1 MPGLNNMPTWDNV
14 LEALTVADMGP
25 DQKQAMLDQIME
37 DVGQG
42 MQPSMKYFGAQPTDM
57 DMRQMEIP
65 TDRYTTAPDAPN
77 PDMYRRRFP
86 GDDVPLR
93 QGEMMQENNPL
104 MTRRQVESD
113 MEMDR
118 VAEEMR
124 EKSRQMRQL
133 QTRPSDME
141 LRQFQKMDEDIMP
154 FTRSPSNI
162 GMRQSQGIGARPS
175 DMDMRQLQGI
185 GARPTNMDMSSELDN
200 VAREMMAR
208 RRR

>member
-65 TDRYTTAPDAPN
+65 ADRYASTST
-77 PDMYRRRFP
+77 PDMYRRNFQS
-86 GDDVPLR
+86 DDSPLR
-93 QGEMMQENNPL
+93 QGEMMTQNNPM
-104 MTRRQVESD
+104 MTGRQVESD

-118 VAEEMR
+118 IAEEMR
-124 EKSRQMRQL
+124 EKGRQMRMRQ
-133 QTRPSDME
+133 QQGMGARPSDME
-141 LRQFQKMDEDIMP
+141 LRQLQRMDGNTLP
-154 FTRSPSNI
+154 FTRSPSN
-162 GMRQSQGIGARPS
+162 
-175 DMDMRQLQGI
+175 MDMRQLQGI
-185 GARPTNMDMSSELDN
+185 VARPSDMDMSSELDA
-200 VAREMMAR
+200 VAREMRAR

>member
-42 MQPSMKYFGAQPTDM
+42 MQPSMKYFGARPT
-57 DMRQMEIP
+57 
-65 TDRYTTAPDAPN
+65 
-77 PDMYRRRFP
+77 DMYRRNFQSE
-86 GDDVPLR
+86 DSPLR
-93 QGEMMQENNPL
+93 QGEMMTQNNPM

-124 EKSRQMRQL
+124 MRQ
-133 QTRPSDME
+133 Q
-141 LRQFQKMDEDIMP
+141 Q
-154 FTRSPSNI
+154 
-162 GMRQSQGIGARPS
+162 GMGARPS
-175 DMDMRQLQGI
+175 DMDRG
-185 GARPTNMDMSSELDN
+185 MSSELDS

>member
-65 TDRYTTAPDAPN
+65 TDRYTLAPDAPN

-86 GDDVPLR
+86 GDHIPDRPGTIVEEL
-93 QGEMMQENNPL
+93 NPF
-104 MTRRQVESD
+104 MTRSQVQSD

-118 VAEEMR
+118 IAEEMR
-124 EKSRQMRQL
+124 EKGRQMRMRQ
-133 QTRPSDME
+133 QQGMGARPSDME
-141 LRQFQKMDEDIMP
+141 LRQLQRMDGNTLP
-154 FTRSPSNI
+154 FTRSPSN
-162 GMRQSQGIGARPS
+162 
-175 DMDMRQLQGI
+175 MDMRQLQGM
-185 GARPTNMDMSSELDN
+185 GARPSDRDRNMSSELDN
-200 VAREMMAR
+200 VAREMRAR

>member
-42 MQPSMKYFGAQPTDM
+42 MQPSMKYFGARPTDM

-65 TDRYTTAPDAPN
+65 TDRYASTST
-77 PDMYRRRFP
+77 PDMYRRNFQS
-86 GDDVPLR
+86 DDSPLR
-93 QGEMMQENNPL
+93 QGEMMTQNNPM

-124 EKSRQMRQL
+124 MRQ
-133 QTRPSDME
+133 Q
-141 LRQFQKMDEDIMP
+141 Q
-154 FTRSPSNI
+154 
-162 GMRQSQGIGARPS
+162 GMGARPS
-175 DMDMRQLQGI
+175 DINRG
-185 GARPTNMDMSSELDN
+185 MSSELDS

>member
-65 TDRYTTAPDAPN
+65 TDRYTLAPDAPN

-86 GDDVPLR
+86 GDDIPDRPGTIVEEL
-93 QGEMMQENNPL
+93 NPF
-104 MTRRQVESD
+104 MTRSQVQSD

-118 VAEEMR
+118 IAEEMR
-124 EKSRQMRQL
+124 EKGRQMRMRQ
-133 QTRPSDME
+133 QQGMGARPSDME
-141 LRQFQKMDEDIMP
+141 LRQLQRMDGNTLP
-154 FTRSPSNI
+154 FTRSPS
-162 GMRQSQGIGARPS
+162 
-175 DMDMRQLQGI
+175 
-185 GARPTNMDMSSELDN
+185 NMDMSSELDN

>member
-42 MQPSMKYFGAQPTDM
+42 MQPSMKYFGARPSDM

-65 TDRYTTAPDAPN
+65 ADRYASTST
-77 PDMYRRRFP
+77 PDMYRRNFQSE
-86 GDDVPLR
+86 DSPLR
-93 QGEMMQENNPL
+93 QGEMMTQNNPM

-124 EKSRQMRQL
+124 MRQ
-133 QTRPSDME
+133 Q
-141 LRQFQKMDEDIMP
+141 Q
-154 FTRSPSNI
+154 
-162 GMRQSQGIGARPS
+162 GMGARPS
-175 DMDMRQLQGI
+175 DMDMRQLQRM
-185 GARPTNMDMSSELDN
+185 GARPSDMDMSSELDA

>member
-65 TDRYTTAPDAPN
+65 TDRYTLAPDAPN
-77 PDMYRRRFP
+77 SDMYRRRFP
-86 GDDVPLR
+86 GDDIPDRPGTIVEEL
-93 QGEMMQENNPL
+93 NPF
-104 MTRRQVESD
+104 MTRSQVQSD

-118 VAEEMR
+118 IAEEMR
-124 EKSRQMRQL
+124 EKGRQMRMRQ
-133 QTRPSDME
+133 QQGMGARPSDME
-141 LRQFQKMDEDIMP
+141 LRQLQRMDGNTLP
-154 FTRSPSNI
+154 FTRSPSN
-162 GMRQSQGIGARPS
+162 
-175 DMDMRQLQGI
+175 MDMRQLQGM
-185 GARPTNMDMSSELDN
+185 GARPSDRDRNMSSELDN
-200 VAREMMAR
+200 VAREMRAR

>member
-1 MPGLNNMPTWDNV
+1 
-14 LEALTVADMGP
+14 
-25 DQKQAMLDQIME
+25 ME

-42 MQPSMKYFGAQPTDM
+42 MQPSMKYFGARPTDM

-65 TDRYTTAPDAPN
+65 ADRYASTST
-77 PDMYRRRFP
+77 PDMYRRNFQS
-86 GDDVPLR
+86 DDSPLR
-93 QGEMMQENNPL
+93 QGEMMTQNNPM

-124 EKSRQMRQL
+124 MRQ
-133 QTRPSDME
+133 Q
-141 LRQFQKMDEDIMP
+141 Q
-154 FTRSPSNI
+154 
-162 GMRQSQGIGARPS
+162 GMGARPS
-175 DMDMRQLQGI
+175 DMDRG
-185 GARPTNMDMSSELDN
+185 MSSELDS

>member
-65 TDRYTTAPDAPN
+65 TDRYTLAPDAPN

-86 GDDVPLR
+86 GDDVPDRPGTIVEEL
-93 QGEMMQENNPL
+93 NPF
-104 MTRRQVESD
+104 MTRSQVESD

-124 EKSRQMRQL
+124 EKGRQMRQL

-141 LRQFQKMDEDIMP
+141 
-154 FTRSPSNI
+154 
-162 GMRQSQGIGARPS
+162 MRQQQRMGARPS
-175 DMDMRQLQGI
+175 DMDRNI
-185 GARPTNMDMSSELDN
+185 ISELDK
-200 VAREMMAR
+200 VAEEMMTR

>member
-25 DQKQAMLDQIME
+25 DQKQTMLDQIME

-42 MQPSMKYFGAQPTDM
+42 MQPSMKYFAPP
-57 DMRQMEIP
+57 MEIP
-65 TDRYTTAPDAPN
+65 TDRYTLAPDAPN

-86 GDDVPLR
+86 GDDVPDRPGTIVEEL
-93 QGEMMQENNPL
+93 NPF
-104 MTRRQVESD
+104 MTRSQVEHD

-118 VAEEMR
+118 IAEEMR
-124 EKSRQMRQL
+124 EKGRQMRQL
-133 QTRPSDME
+133 QTRPSEME
-141 LRQFQKMDEDIMP
+141 MRQFQKMDEDIMP
-154 FTRSPSNI
+154 FTRSPS
-162 GMRQSQGIGARPS
+162 
-175 DMDMRQLQGI
+175 
-185 GARPTNMDMSSELDN
+185 NMDMSSELDN